1 MIVVECPKC
10 KQKYKVEEDYFIP
23 VGGAPVRC
31 PQCGNVFTIFIEPIE
46 INMIPIDDN
55 EYNNLSSQKEDY
67 DVGVQEDYS
76 SYEEHIEDVSANTF
90 AESALSETSHDID
103 TDFGGISTTEEI
115 EPVSEEELEISRI
128 EGETEG
134 DVEEEITLGDIAEE
148 THEEEKEESIPSLE
162 EDTLLSPP
170 NIETEVK
177 ETEHKEEIT
186 VDEFTPPPL
195 MDNTVKVDE
204 VKVEEKKEEELL
216 PPPPLMEDLTPPP
229 ITDNQVVEE
238 KKEIPV
244 EDDLLPPPPPL
255 TPPPVK
261 QEEVKETT
269 KTNDDLLPPPP
280 PIETPKVEE
289 PTVKQTVEKKEED
302 KKVGGIDFTRTVGV
316 LSNASPEERAK
327 NKARRLAR
335 SLVKDILLYK
345 GKEVEEGYKNGTIK
359 EVLKEEIKKC
369 YKYYVSEVNP
379 DIAQNE
385 TFFVDE
391 LNKIIGKGEKIW
403 TKDEVKQL

>member
-10 KQKYKVEEDYFIP
+10 KQKYKVEEDYLIP

-31 PQCGNVFTIFIEPIE
+31 PQCGNIFTIFIEPIE
-46 INMIPIDDN
+46 INMIPIDEN
-55 EYNNLSSQKEDY
+55 EYNNLSSQEEGY
-67 DVGVQEDYS
+67 NVGMQEDS
-76 SYEEHIEDVSANTF
+76 SYREHMEDVSADTF
-90 AESALSETSHDID
+90 TESSLSNTSHDID

-115 EPVSEEELEISRI
+115 EPISQEELEISRI

-134 DVEEEITLGDIAEE
+134 EEEITLGDITEE
-148 THEEEKEESIPSLE
+148 THEEEKKDTILSLE
-162 EDTLLSPP
+162 EDTLLPPP
-170 NIETEVK
+170 NIETEHKK
-177 ETEHKEEIT
+177 EVN
-186 VDEFTPPPL
+186 VDEFAPPLL

-229 ITDNQVVEE
+229 ISDNQIIEE
-238 KKEIPV
+238 KKEIPI

-255 TPPPVK
+255 TPPPVR
-261 QEEVKETT
+261 QEEVEEITRN
-269 KTNDDLLPPPP
+269 NDDLLPPPP

-289 PTVKQTVEKKEED
+289 SAVNHPEEKKEED
-302 KKVGGIDFTRTVGV
+302 KNVSGIDFTRTVGV

-369 YKYYVSEVNP
+369 YKYYISEVNP